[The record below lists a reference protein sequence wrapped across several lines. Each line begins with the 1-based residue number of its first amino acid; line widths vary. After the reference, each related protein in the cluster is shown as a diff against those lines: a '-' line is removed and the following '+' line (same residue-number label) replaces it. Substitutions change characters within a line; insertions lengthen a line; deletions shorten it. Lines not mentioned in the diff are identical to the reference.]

1 MPTLFRFLTVLA
13 MIAAVIYGSM
23 LALSVL
29 VVPREREVTVRI
41 PSEKLNPPK
50 EAKEPARQA
59 STP

>member
-13 MIAAVIYGSM
+13 MIGAVIYGSL

-50 EAKEPARQA
+50 TTAQ
-59 STP
+59 